1 MTILRHEKIHVGFSK
16 KPERTTSTLTVLA
29 FLLLATVALATSRAA
44 EFDIKQLADPSVL
57 NRDPV
62 ISDTGLAAWI
72 AVSTNEGKA
81 GVADLVT
88 YRDGS
93 TKPVTQGSHDDF
105 SGSTKP
111 VAHSNTI
118 VWVAGFANAVADIS
132 WILRE
137 VTDRDEPVPEL
148 KALYSAHEDGG
159 GNQWFEAMVTGTNA
173 AQTNTVEEMRRHP
186 SGADEICLWKGEGEI
201 LRITRDSRDDY
212 APSVWGNMV
221 SWQIA
226 KGWPFGWEIMLWD
239 DGTMKQ
245 LTTNYYYDMAPKV
258 YASQVAWYGWD
269 GHDFEIFLYD
279 KSSETTLQIT
289 SNQYDDVSPVIA
301 EGIIAWEGYPSAEA
315 DIFIWKDGQIRK
327 VSDNIED
334 DFGPR
339 VFGGHV
345 VWQGFDGDDFEIYFY
360 DGEKTTKLTN
370 NLYDDTNP
378 DIGSGFITWMGYVD
392 NWDAEVMVADVKG
405 GEAKQLTD
413 NEDEDR
419 DPHTA
424 GRLVIWQADHEG
436 QSHIFLAEAKPQ

>member
-1 MTILRHEKIHVGFSK
+1 MN
-16 KPERTTSTLTVLA
+16 TSL
-29 FLLLATVALATSRAA
+29 AA
-44 EFDIKQLADPSVL
+44 EFDVKQLADPTVI

-62 ISDTGLAAWI
+62 ISETGIAAWI
-72 AVSTNEGKA
+72 AVTTNEGAA
-81 GVADLVT
+81 GLSDLVI

-93 TKPVTQGSHDDF
+93 SRTLTQTSHKEF

-111 VAHSNTI
+111 VIHSNSI
-118 VWVAGFANAVADIS
+118 AWVAGFTDTGSDIS
-132 WILRE
+132 WVLKE
-137 VTDRDEPVPEL
+137 VIKRDEPVPEL
-148 KALYSAHEDGG
+148 TALYSANQDEG
-159 GNQWFEAMVTGTNA
+159 GNQWFEAMITGTNA
-173 AQTNTVEEMRRHP
+173 AQTNTVEEVRRHP
-186 SGADEICLWKGEGEI
+186 SGADEICLWQGEGEI
-201 LRITRDSRDDY
+201 RRITRDSRDDY

-258 YASQVAWYGWD
+258 YGSQVTWYGWD

-327 VSDNIED
+327 ISDNIED

-339 VFGGHV
+339 VYGGKV

-360 DGEKTTKLTN
+360 DGEKTVKLTS

-378 DIGSGFITWMGYVD
+378 DIGSDFVCWMGYVD
-392 NWDAEVMVADVKG
+392 NWDAEIFVSDTKG
-405 GEAKQLTD
+405 APKQLTD

-424 GRLVIWQADHEG
+424 GHAVIWQVDHEG
-436 QSHIFLAEAKPQ
+436 RSNIFLAEPKQ